1 MQHVLTL
8 ELDALRLSER
18 AWKDSWKMYTIFAD
32 LI

>member
-18 AWKDSWKMYTIFAD
+18 AWKDSWKMYTFLQI
-32 LI
+32 